1 MTTEIPL
8 DLDAQR
14 QVMSYATKLPFLVRC
29 GYELSECLPGSA
41 VGNVRVTEALAGGTG
56 QLNGTE
62 LYGLLD
68 CSAWFA
74 VALMLNNE
82 EAAVTH
88 DAHFSIVATAPT
100 GSDVTFRARVDK
112 RGRTL
117 AFVSVEAAAGDRL
130 IARATITKSIIS
142 LAQRLRHA
150 PPTP

>member
-1 MTTEIPL
+1 MANDTPL
-8 DLDAQR
+8 DLAAQR
-14 QVMSYATKLPFLVRC
+14 DVMSYATKLPFLARC
-29 GYELSECLPGSA
+29 GYELSQCVPGDA
-41 VGNVRVTEALAGGTG
+41 VASVTVTEALSGGTG

-74 VALMLNNE
+74 VALMLGTD

-100 GSDVTFRARVDK
+100 GSEVTFRAHVDK

-130 IARATITKSIIS
+130 VARATITKSIIS
-142 LAQRLRHA
+142 LAQRMRHA
-150 PPTP
+150 SPTG